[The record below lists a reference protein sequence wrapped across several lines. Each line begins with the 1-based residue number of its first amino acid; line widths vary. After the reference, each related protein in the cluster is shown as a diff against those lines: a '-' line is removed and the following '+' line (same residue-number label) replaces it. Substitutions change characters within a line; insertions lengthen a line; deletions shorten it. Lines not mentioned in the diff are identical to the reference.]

1 VVAVQVMLHL
11 AQENMDPAVEQVAVV
26 KIMVMVVLEMEFL
39 VIQAA
44 QTLLH
49 HLMDGVEMVDLD
61 LLQHMVD
68 QIMLEEAA
76 VVPVVMAQLV
86 VVQEINMDLVEM
98 VLNIR

>member
-1 VVAVQVMLHL
+1 VVVVQVMLL
-11 AQENMDPAVEQVAVV
+11 PLQEKWHPVVDQVAVV
-26 KIMVMVVLEMEFL
+26 KITVMVLTEMELL

-44 QTLLH
+44 QTLFH
-49 HLMDGVEMVDLD
+49 HLMDGEVMVETD
-61 LLQHMVD
+61 LLQHMEVH
-68 QIMLEEAA
+68 IMLVVAA